1 MRFKQRQPIVFTGAE
16 ALFDERMLSVLPRT
30 SAPAAATAARAGA
43 ARCTALQTSLYAES
57 PDL

>member
-30 SAPAAATAARAGA
+30 SAPAARADA